1 MNMHDYDGSIGF
13 SFSLICLG
21 DLLFIF
27 LLLLASFGIKAYC
40 TLLALL
46 LLWQQDEVGKTW

>member
-1 MNMHDYDGSIGF
+1 MHDYDGSIGF

-21 DLLFIF
+21 DLLFNF